1 MKELFIDIKK
11 ILNECMTLFN
21 RNAMT
26 GRLSFSI
33 LDCFGYFM
41 LPLLIIIATF
51 YANFTIGKILNSSI
65 IGVLSIFI
73 VLAFQVIFIATDKY
87 AKRVD
92 EKVKENVEKTEL
104 RLYEDENN
112 YLMRMRNYTIQFV
125 RQLIFLLLLSL
136 FIILCSSLGLC
147 LKNHIV
153 QLIISALMLSSFYIW
168 LLILLKM
175 IVSIYKLQMDDI
187 EQNYIRIK

>member
-1 MKELFIDIKK
+1 MKELFIDIKR

-26 GRLSFSI
+26 GRPSFSI
-33 LDCFGYFM
+33 LDCLCYFM

-51 YANFTIGKILNSSI
+51 YADFTIGKTLNSSI
-65 IGVLSIFI
+65 IGVLSIFV
-73 VLAFQVIFIATDKY
+73 VLAFQVIFIASDKY
-87 AKRVD
+87 SKRVSDKAREDSKIFED
-92 EKVKENVEKTEL
+92 EK
-104 RLYEDENN
+104 N

-125 RQLIFLLLLSL
+125 RQLVLLLFLSL